1 MLKKY
6 LSVTAVLALSSLSY
20 AGQIDVVNET
30 KKEIQVKIQ
39 AKEDKAHFVQ
49 SVSADPLSS
58 FKVEAL
64 RLNGKTDYSIV
75 GHISP
80 FTPLSP
86 CKDLSV
92 EKNYKVTFQSNH
104 LGTTCTAEEE
114 KEESHSTVG
123 KSKSP
128 EKAG

>member
-6 LSVTAVLALSSLSY
+6 VSVTAVLALSSLSY

-30 KKEIQVKIQ
+30 TKEIQVNIQ
-39 AKEDKAHFVQ
+39 AKGNKAHFVQ
-49 SVSADPLSS
+49 SIPVDPFSS
-58 FKVEAL
+58 FTVEIP
-64 RLNGKTDYSIV
+64 RLNGKTHYSIK

-80 FTPLSP
+80 FTPLSQ

-92 EKNYKVTFQSNH
+92 EKNYRVTFQNNH
-104 LGTTCTAEEE
+104 TGTTCTAEEE
-114 KEESHSTVG
+114 KAD
-123 KSKSP
+123 SKTT

>member
-6 LSVTAVLALSSLSY
+6 VSVTAVLALSSLSY

-39 AKEDKAHFVQ
+39 AKGDKANFVQ

-58 FKVEAL
+58 FTVDTP

-80 FTPLSP
+80 FTPLSQ

-92 EKNYKVTFQSNH
+92 GKNYKVTFQNNH
-104 LGTTCTAEEE
+104 AGTTCTAEEE
-114 KEESHSTVG
+114 KVEPKTNG
-123 KSKSP
+123 KT
-128 EKAG
+128 G

>member
-6 LSVTAVLALSSLSY
+6 LRVTAVLALSSLSY
-20 AGQIDVVNET
+20 AGQIGVVNKT

-39 AKEDKAHFVQ
+39 AKGDKAHFVQ
-49 SVSADPLSS
+49 SISADPLSS
-58 FKVEAL
+58 FTVDTP
-64 RLNGKTDYSIV
+64 RLNGKTGYSLK

-80 FTPLSP
+80 FTPLSQ

-104 LGTTCTAEEE
+104 AGMTCTAEEE
-114 KEESHSTVG
+114 KAESKTI
-123 KSKSP
+123 